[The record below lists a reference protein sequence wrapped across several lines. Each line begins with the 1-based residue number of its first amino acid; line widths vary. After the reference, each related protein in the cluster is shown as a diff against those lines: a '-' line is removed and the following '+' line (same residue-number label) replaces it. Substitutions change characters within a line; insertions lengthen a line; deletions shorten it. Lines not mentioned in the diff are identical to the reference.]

1 MFSRSEGEGVQKW
14 LVRGGGGTVV
24 VGKGGLTHAEEGQG
38 RDAQQVS
45 GTGTPRVRLLLCGR
59 VRVAPTRV
67 DGGLFY
73 SPWANAWQV
82 LLPQPASER
91 CRY

>member
-1 MFSRSEGEGVQKW
+1 MKPVQEGSSECSVVQ
-14 LVRGGGGTVV
+14 RGRGYSSGWS
-24 VGKGGLTHAEEGQG
+24 KGGLTHAEEGQG